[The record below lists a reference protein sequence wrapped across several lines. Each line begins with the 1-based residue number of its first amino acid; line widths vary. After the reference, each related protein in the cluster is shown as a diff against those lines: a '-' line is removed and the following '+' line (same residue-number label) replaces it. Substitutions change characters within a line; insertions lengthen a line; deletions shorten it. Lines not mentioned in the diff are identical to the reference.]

1 MKTQLNGHFQLH
13 ADPSNVHEGTALV
26 SLFGNNMTAFI
37 HGVPSAQLMECAEG
51 MAKVAAQID
60 PDGFDALW
68 ERMKES
74 LRAARTR
81 PVDLPTDLTCDKV
94 NQQEEEYIN
103 NNQTR

>member
-37 HGVPSAQLMECAEG
+37 HGVPPEKLMECAEG

-81 PVDLPTDLTCDKV
+81 PVDLPTD
-94 NQQEEEYIN
+94 QA
-103 NNQTR
+103 

>member
-26 SLFGNNMTAFI
+26 SLFGNNMTAFV
-37 HGVPSAQLMECAEG
+37 HGVPPEKLMECAEG

-68 ERMKES
+68 MGLVASIRS
-74 LRAARTR
+74 ARTR
-81 PVDLPTDLTCDKV
+81 PVDLPTDLTCDVPNYREAQYLQGK
-94 NQQEEEYIN
+94 
-103 NNQTR
+103 